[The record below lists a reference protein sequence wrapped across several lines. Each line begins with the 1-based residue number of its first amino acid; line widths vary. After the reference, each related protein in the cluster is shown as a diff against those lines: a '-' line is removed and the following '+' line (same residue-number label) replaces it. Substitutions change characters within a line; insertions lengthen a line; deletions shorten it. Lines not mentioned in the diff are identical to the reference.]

1 MSIAE
6 QRRPLV
12 SHARHG
18 RLAETRA
25 DLAAISGVPGASS
38 VVLPM
43 PPTDKEKYSY
53 VRRHSWILTVCTV
66 LTFPPLVYSQIRLF
80 DDSPWFLVYAPFMV
94 LGTLTFFVSLLAD
107 GIGRGFDL
115 AEHRKIA
122 ASWLPL
128 WYPSVDVFL
137 PTYGEPIELLRNSW
151 TNVAALRAAYNGKL
165 TPYVLDDGARPEVKW
180 LARQFGFAYAVRPNR
195 GWYKKSGN
203 LKYGFEIS
211 DGDFILLLD
220 ADFAPRPDL
229 LDETLP
235 YFALFP
241 EVGIVQTPQYFH
253 VVDEQTWVERGAGA
267 IQELFYRSIQ
277 ATRARKEGA
286 ICVGSCAVYRR
297 TARAEPR
304 HVAGRA
310 LRGPAHRVRP
320 LPAWLAVALPAD
332 RAVDG
337 ELPGQR
343 HVVPGPAV
351 PVVLG
356 HDEPDEGRQVLADQ
370 AADPQQ
376 ALLSR
381 RSRRLRVYRRFH
393 VYRARP
399 GNRNAPVRPG
409 FSVVEEHDLRRAGTV
424 LCRRYLPDVAP
435 FAVPA

>member
-115 AEHRKIA
+115 AEHRKIV

-137 PTYGEPIELLRNSW
+137 PICGEPIELLRNSW
-151 TNVAALRAAYNGKL
+151 THVAALRAAYKGQL
-165 TPYVLDDGARPEVKW
+165 TPYVLDDAARPEVKA
-180 LARQFGFAYAVRPNR
+180 LARQFGFAYAARPNR

-203 LKYGFEIS
+203 LRYGFEIS
-211 DGDFILLLD
+211 D
-220 ADFAPRPDL
+220 
-229 LDETLP
+229 
-235 YFALFP
+235 
-241 EVGIVQTPQYFH
+241 
-253 VVDEQTWVERGAGA
+253 
-267 IQELFYRSIQ
+267 
-277 ATRARKEGA
+277 
-286 ICVGSCAVYRR
+286 
-297 TARAEPR
+297 
-304 HVAGRA
+304 
-310 LRGPAHRVRP
+310 
-320 LPAWLAVALPAD
+320 
-332 RAVDG
+332 
-337 ELPGQR
+337 
-343 HVVPGPAV
+343 
-351 PVVLG
+351 
-356 HDEPDEGRQVLADQ
+356 
-370 AADPQQ
+370 
-376 ALLSR
+376 
-381 RSRRLRVYRRFH
+381 RRLHPAARR
-393 VYRARP
+393 
-399 GNRNAPVRPG
+399 
-409 FSVVEEHDLRRAGTV
+409 
-424 LCRRYLPDVAP
+424 
-435 FAVPA
+435 